1 MKQVRRVSDQV
12 CRIELSGKDALWPSD
27 RPKGAAFF
35 YVRDGF
41 KSRHSD
47 S

>member
-1 MKQVRRVSDQV
+1 MKQVGRVSDEV
-12 CRIELSGKDALWPSD
+12 CGIELSGKDALWPSD